1 MGNTDWPDAVP
12 RKSFERFEP
21 IESISSWFSVYAV
34 ADNTYCLLE
43 ANHAEEVIS
52 YLVVGTERAAL
63 IDTGFGIADIR
74 REVESLTGL
83 PVVVV
88 NTHCHFDHVGDNYRF
103 SDVWAY
109 DDDEEIACI
118 ERGHSREQCAEYMSP
133 DAMIDLPEG
142 FDLASYAVR
151 PSKVTRRLR
160 HLDTIELGGRTLPV
174 HHTPGHSPGS
184 ICLLES
190 PNGIL
195 FSGDTI
201 YPGTLFAHLDDAD
214 FNDYLESLRYLEGF
228 SGRVSRLCPAH
239 NEAYMPKEAL
249 TDALEAFERIASG
262 SAEHEAQGDTRL
274 YRFEGF
280 RVRLPK

>member
-1 MGNTDWPDAVP
+1 MSP
-12 RKSFERFEP
+12 
-21 IESISSWFSVYAV
+21 WFSVYAV

-43 ANHAEEVIS
+43 AKHAEEVIS

-63 IDTGFGIADIR
+63 IDTGIGIENIR
-74 REVESLTGL
+74 REVEALTDR
-83 PVVVV
+83 PVIVV
-88 NTHCHFDHVGDNYRF
+88 NTHSHFDHMGDNHRF
-103 SDVWAY
+103 SEVWAF
-109 DDDEEIACI
+109 DDEDEIACI
-118 ERGHSREQCAEYMSP
+118 ERGHSHEQCAEYMSP

-160 HLDTIELGGRTLPV
+160 HLDTIELGGRTLQV

-195 FSGDTI
+195 FSGDTV

-214 FNDYLESLRYLEGF
+214 FNDYLESLRYLEGL
-228 SGRVSRLCPAH
+228 SSRVSRLCPAH
-239 NEAYMPKEAL
+239 NEAYMPKVAL
-249 TDALEAFERIASG
+249 TEVLEAFERIASG
-262 SAEHEAQGDTRL
+262 KAEHEVQEGTRL

-280 RVRLPK
+280 SVRLPK